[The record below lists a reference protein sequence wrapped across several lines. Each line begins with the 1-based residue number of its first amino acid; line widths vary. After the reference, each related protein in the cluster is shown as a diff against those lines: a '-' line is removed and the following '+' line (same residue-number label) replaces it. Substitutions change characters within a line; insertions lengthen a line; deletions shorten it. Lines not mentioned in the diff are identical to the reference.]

1 MKRDAIKQETLT
13 PPESVS
19 YFVYRAD
26 LAREAR
32 HTAWWRA
39 FAIALAAVM
48 IAAVVWFFWRESE
61 FADVEFQQ
69 RVEQEADNGGSNN
82 STVYMEDYYGYEAS
96 RDYDN

>member
-48 IAAVVWFFWRESE
+48 IAAAMS
-61 FADVEFQQ
+61 ADIPAITLILKSACA
-69 RVEQEADNGGSNN
+69 RWLTRPRTMPPA
-82 STVYMEDYYGYEAS
+82 
-96 RDYDN
+96 

>member
-1 MKRDAIKQETLT
+1 MKRDEIKQETLT

-61 FADVEFQQ
+61 FEDVKYQQ
-69 RVEQEADNGGSNN
+69 QVVAEVEGDGSISQNHFD
-82 STVYMEDYYGYEAS
+82 MGDYYGE
-96 RDYDN
+96 

>member
-1 MKRDAIKQETLT
+1 MKRDEIKQETLT

-48 IAAVVWFFWRESE
+48 IAAVVWFFWRESQFE
-61 FADVEFQQ
+61 DVEFS
-69 RVEQEADNGGSNN
+69 QEVTQKADNGGTANN
-82 STVYMEDYYGYEAS
+82 AVYMEDYYGY
-96 RDYDN
+96 DPNN